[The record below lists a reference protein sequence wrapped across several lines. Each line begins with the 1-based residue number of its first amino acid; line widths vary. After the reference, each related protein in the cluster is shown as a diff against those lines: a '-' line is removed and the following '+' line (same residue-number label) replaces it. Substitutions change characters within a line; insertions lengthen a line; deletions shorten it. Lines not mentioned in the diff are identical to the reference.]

1 MISNNGELYI
11 VATPIGNIKDI
22 SFRAIDILNNVDLIV
37 CEDTRET
44 LKLLNEYNIKKKLI
58 SYHEHSKYEKIDSI
72 VRYLQE
78 GRKLALVTDQGTPI
92 ISDPGYEL
100 IREIKKKGIKVTALP
115 GACAMINAIVLSGI
129 DCREFVFVG
138 FLSTKKKEIKE
149 KLESLKN
156 EQRTIVFYV
165 SVHKLIDNIE
175 SMIEY
180 FGENRNASL
189 IREMTKIYEEVF
201 DGSLKD
207 IRDEFSKRDNRG
219 EYVLV
224 IEGKS
229 RDEILKES
237 LENYKDIDL
246 KKHFEMLLDIGYDD
260 KEAIKEIAKLK
271 NIDKREVYRLIKKSR
286 KGEIMAQKKLKTT
299 KKETAKSDKKKLTT
313 SKKTNKKNDKTIKAT
328 KTKKQTKEAKSTT
341 KKASA
346 KKTIKSK
353 TQDKSKKS
361 KYNEELHQYNKKDYD
376 KVFGGFDD
384 DLNDNIGSI
393 DDINFKNK
401 KELYRE
407 IKKNKDIFGY
417 EDDNEN
423 DEDKKLGFVEEN
435 INDKFDI
442 EEVEEFR
449 KSLGDEKSLGNV
461 DDLGSDALDDPVRM
475 YLKEIGQHPLLSPER
490 ERELAKLKQQ
500 GDKHAF
506 DILIQSNLRL
516 VVSIAKKY
524 LGHGLSLLDLIQEG
538 NLGLIRGIE
547 KFDYKMNFK
556 LSTFA
561 TWWIRQAVSRAL
573 ADQSKTI
580 RIPVHMVET
589 INRLNKIKKSL
600 TSELGTEPTTEQIA
614 KQMFPKLK
622 LDEAVSKV
630 EEVMQIALDPIS
642 LDKPVGEEDDSIV
655 ADFIADQNVISPE
668 ANAEQVILG
677 ERLKELVGTLKDRE
691 QKVLTLRFGLGD
703 NHPRTLE
710 EVGQV
715 LNVTRERVR
724 QIEEKALRKLKNKA
738 RDLKDL
744 VR

>member
-1 MISNNGELYI
+1 MALKKTKTAKKETNKKEKKETKEKK
-11 VATPIGNIKDI
+11 AT
-22 SFRAIDILNNVDLIV
+22 A
-37 CEDTRET
+37 
-44 LKLLNEYNIKKKLI
+44 
-58 SYHEHSKYEKIDSI
+58 
-72 VRYLQE
+72 
-78 GRKLALVTDQGTPI
+78 
-92 ISDPGYEL
+92 
-100 IREIKKKGIKVTALP
+100 
-115 GACAMINAIVLSGI
+115 
-129 DCREFVFVG
+129 
-138 FLSTKKKEIKE
+138 STKKADKK
-149 KLESLKN
+149 
-156 EQRTIVFYV
+156 TI
-165 SVHKLIDNIE
+165 
-175 SMIEY
+175 
-180 FGENRNASL
+180 
-189 IREMTKIYEEVF
+189 T
-201 DGSLKD
+201 
-207 IRDEFSKRDNRG
+207 
-219 EYVLV
+219 
-224 IEGKS
+224 
-229 RDEILKES
+229 
-237 LENYKDIDL
+237 
-246 KKHFEMLLDIGYDD
+246 
-260 KEAIKEIAKLK
+260 
-271 NIDKREVYRLIKKSR
+271 
-286 KGEIMAQKKLKTT
+286 KTT
-299 KKETAKSDKKKLTT
+299 KKSTT
-313 SKKTNKKNDKTIKAT
+313 
-328 KTKKQTKEAKSTT
+328 KSTT
-341 KKASA
+341 KKATKTTE
-346 KKTIKSK
+346 KKLK
-353 TQDKSKKS
+353 TDKTKKF
-361 KYNEELHQYNKKDYD
+361 KTTDKAHQYKSGYD
-376 KVFGGFDD
+376 KDFDAFPD

-401 KELYRE
+401 KELYRA
-407 IKKNKDIFGY
+407 IKSDKDDLGW
-417 EDDNEN
+417 EVSNDN

-449 KSLGDEKSLGNV
+449 KSLGDEKSLGSV

-506 DILIQSNLRL
+506 DILIESNLRL

-600 TSELGTEPTTEQIA
+600 TAELGTEPTTEQIA
-614 KQMFPKLK
+614 KEMFPKIK
-622 LDEAVSKV
+622 IDEAITKV

-655 ADFIADQNVISPE
+655 ADFIADERVISPE

-677 ERLKELVGTLKDRE
+677 ERLNELVGTLKDRE

>member
-1 MISNNGELYI
+1 M
-11 VATPIGNIKDI
+11 A
-22 SFRAIDILNNVDLIV
+22 
-37 CEDTRET
+37 
-44 LKLLNEYNIKKKLI
+44 
-58 SYHEHSKYEKIDSI
+58 
-72 VRYLQE
+72 
-78 GRKLALVTDQGTPI
+78 
-92 ISDPGYEL
+92 
-100 IREIKKKGIKVTALP
+100 
-115 GACAMINAIVLSGI
+115 
-129 DCREFVFVG
+129 
-138 FLSTKKKEIKE
+138 
-149 KLESLKN
+149 
-156 EQRTIVFYV
+156 
-165 SVHKLIDNIE
+165 
-175 SMIEY
+175 
-180 FGENRNASL
+180 
-189 IREMTKIYEEVF
+189 
-201 DGSLKD
+201 
-207 IRDEFSKRDNRG
+207 
-219 EYVLV
+219 
-224 IEGKS
+224 
-229 RDEILKES
+229 
-237 LENYKDIDL
+237 L
-246 KKHFEMLLDIGYDD
+246 KKP
-260 KEAIKEIAKLK
+260 
-271 NIDKREVYRLIKKSR
+271 
-286 KGEIMAQKKLKTT
+286 KTT
-299 KKETAKSDKKKLTT
+299 KKETDKTEKKKLSATKKTDKKNKVEKATKSTKATKSSKVAKVEKKSATKTT
-313 SKKTNKKNDKTIKAT
+313 SKKTAKATVNKKAKAD
-328 KTKKQTKEAKSTT
+328 KTKKLKTT
-341 KKASA
+341 
-346 KKTIKSK
+346 
-353 TQDKSKKS
+353 DK
-361 KYNEELHQYNKKDYD
+361 HQYKNGYD
-376 KVFGGFDD
+376 KDFDAFSD
-384 DLNDNIGSI
+384 DVNDSVGSI
-393 DDINFKNK
+393 DDISFKNK
-401 KELYRE
+401 KELMRA
-407 IKKNKDIFGY
+407 INSDKDDLGW
-417 EDDNEN
+417 DVSNDN

-449 KSLGDEKSLGNV
+449 KSLGDEKQLGNV

-506 DILIQSNLRL
+506 DILIESNLRL

-600 TSELGTEPTTEQIA
+600 TAELGTEPTTEQIA
-614 KQMFPKLK
+614 KEMFPKLK
-622 LDEAVSKV
+622 LDEAILKV

-677 ERLKELVGTLKDRE
+677 ERLNELVGTLKDRE

>member
-1 MISNNGELYI
+1 MALKKTKTAKKETNKKEKKETKETKEKK
-11 VATPIGNIKDI
+11 ATA
-22 SFRAIDILNNVDLIV
+22 S
-37 CEDTRET
+37 
-44 LKLLNEYNIKKKLI
+44 IKKA
-58 SYHEHSKYEKIDSI
+58 D
-72 VRYLQE
+72 
-78 GRKLALVTDQGTPI
+78 
-92 ISDPGYEL
+92 
-100 IREIKKKGIKVTALP
+100 KKTTTK
-115 GACAMINAIVLSGI
+115 
-129 DCREFVFVG
+129 
-138 FLSTKKKEIKE
+138 STKK
-149 KLESLKN
+149 S
-156 EQRTIVFYV
+156 
-165 SVHKLIDNIE
+165 
-175 SMIEY
+175 
-180 FGENRNASL
+180 
-189 IREMTKIYEEVF
+189 
-201 DGSLKD
+201 
-207 IRDEFSKRDNRG
+207 
-219 EYVLV
+219 
-224 IEGKS
+224 
-229 RDEILKES
+229 
-237 LENYKDIDL
+237 
-246 KKHFEMLLDIGYDD
+246 
-260 KEAIKEIAKLK
+260 
-271 NIDKREVYRLIKKSR
+271 
-286 KGEIMAQKKLKTT
+286 TT
-299 KKETAKSDKKKLTT
+299 
-313 SKKTNKKNDKTIKAT
+313 
-328 KTKKQTKEAKSTT
+328 KSTT
-341 KKASA
+341 KKVTKTTE
-346 KKTIKSK
+346 KKLK
-353 TQDKSKKS
+353 TDKTKKF
-361 KYNEELHQYNKKDYD
+361 KTTDKAHQYKSGYD
-376 KVFGGFDD
+376 KDFDAFPD

-401 KELYRE
+401 KELYRA
-407 IKKNKDIFGY
+407 IKSDKDDLGW
-417 EDDNEN
+417 EVSNDN

-449 KSLGDEKSLGNV
+449 KSLGDEKSLGSV

-506 DILIQSNLRL
+506 DILIESNLRL

-600 TSELGTEPTTEQIA
+600 TAELGTEPTTEQIA
-614 KQMFPKLK
+614 REMFPKIK
-622 LDEAVSKV
+622 IDEAITKV

-655 ADFIADQNVISPE
+655 ADFIADERVISPE

-677 ERLKELVGTLKDRE
+677 ERLNELVGTLKDRE

>member
-1 MISNNGELYI
+1 MALKKTKTAKKETNKKEKKETKETKEKKETKETKEKK
-11 VATPIGNIKDI
+11 ATA
-22 SFRAIDILNNVDLIV
+22 S
-37 CEDTRET
+37 
-44 LKLLNEYNIKKKLI
+44 IKKA
-58 SYHEHSKYEKIDSI
+58 D
-72 VRYLQE
+72 
-78 GRKLALVTDQGTPI
+78 
-92 ISDPGYEL
+92 
-100 IREIKKKGIKVTALP
+100 KKTTTK
-115 GACAMINAIVLSGI
+115 
-129 DCREFVFVG
+129 
-138 FLSTKKKEIKE
+138 STKK
-149 KLESLKN
+149 S
-156 EQRTIVFYV
+156 
-165 SVHKLIDNIE
+165 
-175 SMIEY
+175 
-180 FGENRNASL
+180 
-189 IREMTKIYEEVF
+189 
-201 DGSLKD
+201 
-207 IRDEFSKRDNRG
+207 
-219 EYVLV
+219 
-224 IEGKS
+224 
-229 RDEILKES
+229 
-237 LENYKDIDL
+237 
-246 KKHFEMLLDIGYDD
+246 
-260 KEAIKEIAKLK
+260 
-271 NIDKREVYRLIKKSR
+271 
-286 KGEIMAQKKLKTT
+286 TT
-299 KKETAKSDKKKLTT
+299 
-313 SKKTNKKNDKTIKAT
+313 
-328 KTKKQTKEAKSTT
+328 KSTT
-341 KKASA
+341 KKVTKTTE
-346 KKTIKSK
+346 KKLKTDKTKKSK
-353 TQDKSKKS
+353 TTDKA
-361 KYNEELHQYNKKDYD
+361 HQYKSGYD
-376 KVFGGFDD
+376 KDFDAFPD

-401 KELYRE
+401 KELYRA
-407 IKKNKDIFGY
+407 IKSDKDDLGW
-417 EDDNEN
+417 EVSNDN

-449 KSLGDEKSLGNV
+449 KSLGDEKSLGSV

-506 DILIQSNLRL
+506 DILIESNLRL

-600 TSELGTEPTTEQIA
+600 TAELGTEPTTEQIA
-614 KQMFPKLK
+614 REMFPKIK
-622 LDEAVSKV
+622 IDEAITKV

-655 ADFIADQNVISPE
+655 ADFIADERVISPE

-677 ERLKELVGTLKDRE
+677 ERLNELVGTLKDRE

>member
-1 MISNNGELYI
+1 MALKKTKTAKKETNKKEKKETKETKETKEKK
-11 VATPIGNIKDI
+11 ATA
-22 SFRAIDILNNVDLIV
+22 S
-37 CEDTRET
+37 
-44 LKLLNEYNIKKKLI
+44 IKKA
-58 SYHEHSKYEKIDSI
+58 D
-72 VRYLQE
+72 
-78 GRKLALVTDQGTPI
+78 
-92 ISDPGYEL
+92 
-100 IREIKKKGIKVTALP
+100 KKTTTK
-115 GACAMINAIVLSGI
+115 
-129 DCREFVFVG
+129 
-138 FLSTKKKEIKE
+138 STKK
-149 KLESLKN
+149 S
-156 EQRTIVFYV
+156 
-165 SVHKLIDNIE
+165 
-175 SMIEY
+175 
-180 FGENRNASL
+180 
-189 IREMTKIYEEVF
+189 
-201 DGSLKD
+201 
-207 IRDEFSKRDNRG
+207 
-219 EYVLV
+219 
-224 IEGKS
+224 
-229 RDEILKES
+229 
-237 LENYKDIDL
+237 
-246 KKHFEMLLDIGYDD
+246 
-260 KEAIKEIAKLK
+260 
-271 NIDKREVYRLIKKSR
+271 
-286 KGEIMAQKKLKTT
+286 TT
-299 KKETAKSDKKKLTT
+299 
-313 SKKTNKKNDKTIKAT
+313 
-328 KTKKQTKEAKSTT
+328 KSTT
-341 KKASA
+341 KKVIKTTE
-346 KKTIKSK
+346 KKLKTDKTKKSK
-353 TQDKSKKS
+353 TIDKA
-361 KYNEELHQYNKKDYD
+361 HQYKSGYD
-376 KVFGGFDD
+376 KDFDAFPD

-401 KELYRE
+401 KELYRA
-407 IKKNKDIFGY
+407 IKSDKDDLGW
-417 EDDNEN
+417 EVSNDN

-449 KSLGDEKSLGNV
+449 KSLGDEKSLGSV

-506 DILIQSNLRL
+506 DILIESNLRL

-600 TSELGTEPTTEQIA
+600 TAELGTEPTTEQIA
-614 KQMFPKLK
+614 REMFPKIK
-622 LDEAVSKV
+622 IDEAITKV

-655 ADFIADQNVISPE
+655 ADFIADERVISPE

-677 ERLKELVGTLKDRE
+677 ERLNELVGTLKDRE

>member
-1 MISNNGELYI
+1 M
-11 VATPIGNIKDI
+11 A
-22 SFRAIDILNNVDLIV
+22 
-37 CEDTRET
+37 
-44 LKLLNEYNIKKKLI
+44 
-58 SYHEHSKYEKIDSI
+58 
-72 VRYLQE
+72 
-78 GRKLALVTDQGTPI
+78 
-92 ISDPGYEL
+92 
-100 IREIKKKGIKVTALP
+100 
-115 GACAMINAIVLSGI
+115 
-129 DCREFVFVG
+129 
-138 FLSTKKKEIKE
+138 
-149 KLESLKN
+149 
-156 EQRTIVFYV
+156 
-165 SVHKLIDNIE
+165 
-175 SMIEY
+175 
-180 FGENRNASL
+180 
-189 IREMTKIYEEVF
+189 
-201 DGSLKD
+201 
-207 IRDEFSKRDNRG
+207 
-219 EYVLV
+219 
-224 IEGKS
+224 
-229 RDEILKES
+229 
-237 LENYKDIDL
+237 L
-246 KKHFEMLLDIGYDD
+246 KKV
-260 KEAIKEIAKLK
+260 KT
-271 NIDKREVYRLIKKSR
+271 
-286 KGEIMAQKKLKTT
+286 KTT
-299 KKETAKSDKKKLTT
+299 KKELEKKDTKEKKEKKKLALKKEDKKE
-313 SKKTNKKNDKTIKAT
+313 KKTTKKTTKSKSQEKGSKASEKKSRAT
-328 KTKKQTKEAKSTT
+328 SKTKKSKSSS
-341 KKASA
+341 ASQSY
-346 KKTIKSK
+346 K
-353 TQDKSKKS
+353 
-361 KYNEELHQYNKKDYD
+361 NYD
-376 KVFGGFDD
+376 NDINGYDD
-384 DLNDNIGSI
+384 ENSNMGSI
-393 DDINFKNK
+393 DDITFKNK
-401 KELYRE
+401 KELLKLIRT
-407 IKKNKDIFGY
+407 NKDDFGY

-435 INDKFDI
+435 MNDKFDI

-461 DDLGSDALDDPVRM
+461 DDIASDALDDPVRM

-506 DILIQSNLRL
+506 DILIESNLRL

-600 TSELGTEPTTEQIA
+600 TAELGTEPTTEQIA
-614 KQMFPKLK
+614 KEMFPKLK

-677 ERLKELVGTLKDRE
+677 ERLNDLVSTLKERE

>member
-1 MISNNGELYI
+1 M
-11 VATPIGNIKDI
+11 A
-22 SFRAIDILNNVDLIV
+22 
-37 CEDTRET
+37 
-44 LKLLNEYNIKKKLI
+44 
-58 SYHEHSKYEKIDSI
+58 
-72 VRYLQE
+72 
-78 GRKLALVTDQGTPI
+78 
-92 ISDPGYEL
+92 
-100 IREIKKKGIKVTALP
+100 
-115 GACAMINAIVLSGI
+115 
-129 DCREFVFVG
+129 
-138 FLSTKKKEIKE
+138 
-149 KLESLKN
+149 
-156 EQRTIVFYV
+156 
-165 SVHKLIDNIE
+165 
-175 SMIEY
+175 
-180 FGENRNASL
+180 
-189 IREMTKIYEEVF
+189 
-201 DGSLKD
+201 
-207 IRDEFSKRDNRG
+207 
-219 EYVLV
+219 
-224 IEGKS
+224 
-229 RDEILKES
+229 
-237 LENYKDIDL
+237 L
-246 KKHFEMLLDIGYDD
+246 KKT
-260 KEAIKEIAKLK
+260 
-271 NIDKREVYRLIKKSR
+271 
-286 KGEIMAQKKLKTT
+286 KTT
-299 KKETAKSDKKKLTT
+299 KKEPVKTGKKKVKT
-313 SKKTNKKNDKTIKAT
+313 TNKATNKAT
-328 KTKKQTKEAKSTT
+328 KKST
-341 KKASA
+341 
-346 KKTIKSK
+346 KKTITKKSIK
-353 TQDKSKKS
+353 TTERKTKTKDKTKKVKKVDKSSQFK
-361 KYNEELHQYNKKDYD
+361 NRYD
-376 KVFGGFDD
+376 KDFNVFSD
-384 DLNDNIGSI
+384 DLNDSIGSI
-393 DDINFKNK
+393 DDISFKNK
-401 KELYRE
+401 KELYRA
-407 IKKNKDIFGY
+407 IKSNKDDFGY

-442 EEVEEFR
+442 EEIEEFR

-506 DILIQSNLRL
+506 DILIESNLRL

-600 TSELGTEPTTEQIA
+600 TAELGTEPSIEQIA
-614 KQMFPKLK
+614 KEMFPKLA
-622 LDEAVSKV
+622 LDEAVTKV

-677 ERLKELVGTLKDRE
+677 ERLNELVGTLKDRE

>member
-1 MISNNGELYI
+1 MALKKTKTAKKETNKKEKKETKETKEKK
-11 VATPIGNIKDI
+11 ATA
-22 SFRAIDILNNVDLIV
+22 S
-37 CEDTRET
+37 
-44 LKLLNEYNIKKKLI
+44 IKKA
-58 SYHEHSKYEKIDSI
+58 D
-72 VRYLQE
+72 
-78 GRKLALVTDQGTPI
+78 
-92 ISDPGYEL
+92 
-100 IREIKKKGIKVTALP
+100 KKTTTK
-115 GACAMINAIVLSGI
+115 
-129 DCREFVFVG
+129 
-138 FLSTKKKEIKE
+138 STKK
-149 KLESLKN
+149 S
-156 EQRTIVFYV
+156 
-165 SVHKLIDNIE
+165 
-175 SMIEY
+175 
-180 FGENRNASL
+180 
-189 IREMTKIYEEVF
+189 
-201 DGSLKD
+201 
-207 IRDEFSKRDNRG
+207 
-219 EYVLV
+219 
-224 IEGKS
+224 
-229 RDEILKES
+229 
-237 LENYKDIDL
+237 
-246 KKHFEMLLDIGYDD
+246 
-260 KEAIKEIAKLK
+260 
-271 NIDKREVYRLIKKSR
+271 
-286 KGEIMAQKKLKTT
+286 TT
-299 KKETAKSDKKKLTT
+299 
-313 SKKTNKKNDKTIKAT
+313 
-328 KTKKQTKEAKSTT
+328 KSTT
-341 KKASA
+341 KKVTKTTE
-346 KKTIKSK
+346 KKLKTDKTKKSK
-353 TQDKSKKS
+353 TTDKA
-361 KYNEELHQYNKKDYD
+361 HQYKSGYD
-376 KVFGGFDD
+376 KDFDAFPD

-401 KELYRE
+401 KELYRA
-407 IKKNKDIFGY
+407 IKSDKDDLGW
-417 EDDNEN
+417 EVSNDN

-449 KSLGDEKSLGNV
+449 KSLGDEKSLGSV

-506 DILIQSNLRL
+506 DILIESNLRL

-600 TSELGTEPTTEQIA
+600 TAELGTEPTTEQIA
-614 KQMFPKLK
+614 KEMFPKIK
-622 LDEAVSKV
+622 IDEAITKV

-655 ADFIADQNVISPE
+655 ADFIADERVISPE

-677 ERLKELVGTLKDRE
+677 ERLNELVGTLKDRE

>member
-1 MISNNGELYI
+1 M
-11 VATPIGNIKDI
+11 A
-22 SFRAIDILNNVDLIV
+22 
-37 CEDTRET
+37 
-44 LKLLNEYNIKKKLI
+44 
-58 SYHEHSKYEKIDSI
+58 
-72 VRYLQE
+72 
-78 GRKLALVTDQGTPI
+78 
-92 ISDPGYEL
+92 
-100 IREIKKKGIKVTALP
+100 
-115 GACAMINAIVLSGI
+115 
-129 DCREFVFVG
+129 
-138 FLSTKKKEIKE
+138 
-149 KLESLKN
+149 
-156 EQRTIVFYV
+156 
-165 SVHKLIDNIE
+165 
-175 SMIEY
+175 
-180 FGENRNASL
+180 
-189 IREMTKIYEEVF
+189 
-201 DGSLKD
+201 
-207 IRDEFSKRDNRG
+207 
-219 EYVLV
+219 
-224 IEGKS
+224 
-229 RDEILKES
+229 
-237 LENYKDIDL
+237 L
-246 KKHFEMLLDIGYDD
+246 KKT
-260 KEAIKEIAKLK
+260 
-271 NIDKREVYRLIKKSR
+271 
-286 KGEIMAQKKLKTT
+286 KTT
-299 KKETAKSDKKKLTT
+299 KKEADKKDKKE
-313 SKKTNKKNDKTIKAT
+313 KKTTTKTTKRSTTKTTTKKTTKTTDKKT
-328 KTKKQTKEAKSTT
+328 KTKTIDKTNQY
-341 KKASA
+341 KAS
-346 KKTIKSK
+346 
-353 TQDKSKKS
+353 
-361 KYNEELHQYNKKDYD
+361 YD
-376 KVFGGFDD
+376 KEFNTFVD

-401 KELYRE
+401 KELYRA
-407 IKKNKDIFGY
+407 IKSNKDDFGY
-417 EDDNEN
+417 EDDTEN
-423 DEDKKLGFVEEN
+423 DEEKKLGFVEEN

-506 DILIQSNLRL
+506 DILIESNLRL

-600 TSELGTEPTTEQIA
+600 TAELGTEPTTEQIA
-614 KQMFPKLK
+614 KEMFPKIK
-622 LDEAVSKV
+622 LDEAVTKV

-677 ERLKELVGTLKDRE
+677 ERLNELVGTLKERE

>member
-1 MISNNGELYI
+1 MALKKTKTAKKETNKKEKKETKETKEKK
-11 VATPIGNIKDI
+11 ATA
-22 SFRAIDILNNVDLIV
+22 S
-37 CEDTRET
+37 
-44 LKLLNEYNIKKKLI
+44 IKKA
-58 SYHEHSKYEKIDSI
+58 D
-72 VRYLQE
+72 
-78 GRKLALVTDQGTPI
+78 
-92 ISDPGYEL
+92 
-100 IREIKKKGIKVTALP
+100 KKTTTK
-115 GACAMINAIVLSGI
+115 
-129 DCREFVFVG
+129 
-138 FLSTKKKEIKE
+138 STKK
-149 KLESLKN
+149 S
-156 EQRTIVFYV
+156 
-165 SVHKLIDNIE
+165 
-175 SMIEY
+175 
-180 FGENRNASL
+180 
-189 IREMTKIYEEVF
+189 
-201 DGSLKD
+201 
-207 IRDEFSKRDNRG
+207 
-219 EYVLV
+219 
-224 IEGKS
+224 
-229 RDEILKES
+229 
-237 LENYKDIDL
+237 
-246 KKHFEMLLDIGYDD
+246 
-260 KEAIKEIAKLK
+260 
-271 NIDKREVYRLIKKSR
+271 
-286 KGEIMAQKKLKTT
+286 TT
-299 KKETAKSDKKKLTT
+299 
-313 SKKTNKKNDKTIKAT
+313 
-328 KTKKQTKEAKSTT
+328 KSTT
-341 KKASA
+341 KKVTKTTE
-346 KKTIKSK
+346 KKLKTDKTKKSK
-353 TQDKSKKS
+353 TTDKA
-361 KYNEELHQYNKKDYD
+361 HQYKSGYD
-376 KVFGGFDD
+376 KDFDAFPD

-401 KELYRE
+401 KELYRA
-407 IKKNKDIFGY
+407 IKSDKDDLGW
-417 EDDNEN
+417 EVSNDN

-449 KSLGDEKSLGNV
+449 KSLGDEKSLGSV

-506 DILIQSNLRL
+506 DILIESNLRL

-600 TSELGTEPTTEQIA
+600 TAELGTEPTTEQIA
-614 KQMFPKLK
+614 REMFPKIK
-622 LDEAVSKV
+622 IDEAITKV

-655 ADFIADQNVISPE
+655 ADFIADERVISPE

-677 ERLKELVGTLKDRE
+677 ERLNELVGTLKDRE